1 MLMIR
6 KAIIEDVSR
15 IAEILIF
22 SKRVAYRSI
31 FRNDKISFGE
41 MQVYPLANQYI
52 KNPKLLENIFVY
64 DDEFV
69 KGIINIS
76 FCDSNSVEIN
86 ELYIDPFF
94 QKQNIGNK
102 LLEYIEMH
110 VRNLGNLSV
119 FLWVLENNRA
129 ARMFYEKQKF
139 LITTEK
145 RLEEGTEEYIVK
157 YQKLLN

>member
-1 MLMIR
+1 MIR
-6 KAIIEDVSR
+6 KATTEDASR

-31 FRNDKISFGE
+31 FKNDKVSFGE

-69 KGIINIS
+69 KGMINIS
-76 FCDSNSVEIN
+76 FCDSNSVEIK

-102 LLEYIEMH
+102 LLEYVEILIQ
-110 VRNLGNLSV
+110 NLDNLNV

-129 ARMFYEKQKF
+129 ARMFYEKYKF

-145 RLEEGTEEYIVK
+145 RLEEGTEEYLVK
-157 YQKLLN
+157 YQKIL